1 MRATRWFFLARA
13 VRNVF
18 SSSLERDFSRALVIS
33 SDVRGGL
40 VVALIM
46 SINYDRTELS
56 TNIAS
61 GLVGFIGGAAI
72 KRKGSDDKWH

>member
-1 MRATRWFFLARA
+1 MLNNDKLQAMTQGIA
-13 VRNVF
+13 VG
-18 SSSLERDFSRALVIS
+18 S
-33 SDVRGGL
+33 L

-46 SINYDRTELS
+46 SIIYDRTELS

-72 KRKGSDDKWH
+72 IRKGDDKWH